1 MTKSPN
7 EEGSTLVEFAISASV
22 LFVTLF
28 GIISL
33 SLALYS
39 YNFVAEAA
47 RDAARYA
54 IVRGADCVGLSDC
67 AITSA
72 EVNTY
77 VKGLN
82 YPGIISANL
91 SATLAPSPAGSP
103 GSTVT
108 VTVLYTFPMD
118 IPFWPHSGAAIH
130 MGSASS
136 MVVSQ

>member
-1 MTKSPN
+1 MTKRPD
-7 EEGSTLVEFAISASV
+7 EEGSTLVEFAIGASV
-22 LFVTLF
+22 LFLTLF
-28 GIISL
+28 GIISM

-39 YNFVAEAA
+39 YNFVAQAA

-54 IVRGADCVGLSDC
+54 IVRGTSCVGFSDC
-67 AITSA
+67 DITSA

-82 YPGIISANL
+82 YPGIISGNL
-91 SATLAPSPAGSP
+91 TASLSPSPAGGP
-103 GSTVT
+103 GSTIT

-118 IPFWPHSGAAIH
+118 IPFWPHSGTTIH
-130 MGSASS
+130 MGSTSS